1 MRDMLRRTLVL
12 ILVGSLLL
20 PAWSWGG
27 YLPVI
32 REAPPFTLERS
43 DGRQLSLAELRGKVA
58 VMALVYAS
66 CTDACPL
73 ITGKLA
79 LLQQRLRERKLLG
92 KEVVL
97 LTVTFD
103 PERDSREVLQRYA
116 RGFRADPS
124 GWFFLRG
131 TPEETRRLLA
141 AYDVWVRPTPDGE
154 FDHSDRIF
162 LIDQAGRIREIYSQ
176 RLFSPESALDD
187 ILSLLPARIR

>member
-1 MRDMLRRTLVL
+1 
-12 ILVGSLLL
+12 
-20 PAWSWGG
+20 
-27 YLPVI
+27 
-32 REAPPFTLERS
+32 
-43 DGRQLSLAELRGKVA
+43 
-58 VMALVYAS
+58 MALVYAS

-79 LLQQRLRERKLLG
+79 LLQRRLQQQTLLG
-92 KEVVL
+92 SRVVL

-131 TPEETRRLLA
+131 TPDETRRLLA
-141 AYDVWVRPTPDGE
+141 LYDVWVRPAPDGE

-176 RLFSPESALDD
+176 RLFSPESALGD
-187 ILSLLPARIR
+187 ILSLVSERIR

>member
-1 MRDMLRRTLVL
+1 MTRTPLL

-20 PAWSWGG
+20 PAWSLGS

-43 DGRQLSLAELRGKVA
+43 DGGQFRLADLRGKVA

-79 LLQQRLRERKLLG
+79 LLQRRLRERRLLG
-92 KEVVL
+92 TQVVL

-116 RGFRADPS
+116 RGFRADPT

-131 TPEETRRLLA
+131 TPEETRRLLG
-141 AYDVWVRPTPDGE
+141 AYDVWVRPAPDGE

-176 RLFSPESALDD
+176 RLFSLEWVLSD
-187 ILSLLPARIR
+187 ILSLISARIR

>member
-1 MRDMLRRTLVL
+1 MPDMLRRTLLL

-20 PAWSWGG
+20 PAGSAGG

-32 REAPPFTLERS
+32 REAPPFALERS
-43 DGRQLSLAELRGKVA
+43 DGGQLRLADLRGKVA
-58 VMALVYAS
+58 VMAPVYTS
-66 CTDACPL
+66 CTDTCPL

-79 LLQQRLRERKLLG
+79 LLQRRLQQQKLLG
-92 KEVVL
+92 ARAVI

-103 PERDSREVLQRYA
+103 PERDTREVLQRYA
-116 RGFRADPS
+116 RGFRADPN

-141 AYDVWVRPTPDGE
+141 TYDVWVRQAPDGE

-176 RLFSPESALDD
+176 RLFSPESALSD
-187 ILSLLPARIR
+187 ILSLVSDRTR